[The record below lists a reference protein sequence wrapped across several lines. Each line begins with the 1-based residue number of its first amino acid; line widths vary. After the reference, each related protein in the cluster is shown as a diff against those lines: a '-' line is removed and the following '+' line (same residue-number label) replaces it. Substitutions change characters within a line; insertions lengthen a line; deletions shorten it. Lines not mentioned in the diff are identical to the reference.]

1 MKPSSAAVL
10 DLLRRHPEG
19 ITPFDALA
27 EARCMRLAARVSD
40 LRADGYTIDS
50 ELVTTNGKRYARYT
64 LVPDPVQVT
73 LFFADAV

>member
-10 DLLRRHPEG
+10 RLLERHPEG

-40 LRADGYTIDS
+40 LRADGYAIAA

-64 LVPDPVQVT
+64 LVPDSVQVT
-73 LFFADAV
+73 LFFADAI